1 MVDGSTGSLVVLLP
15 PNVHT
20 VLDVELAAGRILVNG
35 TPVGAGF
42 RPTYTEPLASS
53 APGPTL
59 TLKVTGVGSV
69 EIDNPAVPRP
79 GGPIAPTP
87 SDPTETTA

>member
-1 MVDGSTGSLVVLLP
+1 M
-15 PNVHT
+15 HT
-20 VLDVELAAGRILVNG
+20 VLDVELGAGRILVNG

-69 EIDNPAVPRP
+69 EIDNVRP
-79 GGPIAPTP
+79 GPPPRWARPLRRP